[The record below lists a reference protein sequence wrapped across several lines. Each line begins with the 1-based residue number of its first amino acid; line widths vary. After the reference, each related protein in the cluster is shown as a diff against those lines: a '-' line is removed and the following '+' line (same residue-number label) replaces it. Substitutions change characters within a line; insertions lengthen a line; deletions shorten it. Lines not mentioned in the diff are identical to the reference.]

1 MGETASSRVPTF
13 TLDQA
18 ILTALQRN
26 PTLLNA
32 EQEIKRTKGVIIQ
45 VRAQALP
52 QINANANF
60 QWTDPHL
67 IGARVFGNT
76 STSSGFT
83 PSPAASTGAASLME
97 GLPSQVGD
105 FRAPLAAATP
115 AAIQNVEQSDIS
127 YAISVT
133 GTQLIFNGTTFNQ
146 IRGTFFQRDSAYFAF
161 RNVLDQ
167 LISTVKT
174 QFYQI
179 IVNRDLV
186 SVNEENVRLLEAQ
199 LKDQQNRFEAG
210 TVPRF
215 NVLQAD
221 VQLHNQIP
229 QLIATQNNLRISKLQ
244 LAKTLGLDF
253 QRRRGDSPPLE
264 VIGDMPY
271 IPRPIELVDAIEM
284 GKQRRAFLKQA
295 RANVLNQLQQVRA
308 TAGQWLPNITT
319 TGGGEWVS
327 SPINSSWHDISKG
340 WTALVQGSVPIWDS
354 GAIAG
359 QVIQQRA
366 LLSET
371 KITYD
376 DDVRQVELE
385 IQQAYSNLQQN
396 RELIQSQEKNV
407 ELADEALRL
416 AKARLDAGA
425 GVQLDVLNATVQLLT
440 AQSTRLQ
447 ALFGYNSSLAEFDR
461 ATGAQ
466 SSYSEMFANL
476 RPRATT
482 TKTYYTGSDVDAM
495 GKPKE
500 PSKNEF
506 LLRREGQARSK
517 RRSIPGERLATARN
531 PGLLSWRLSRSGNIS
546 DCSLRIQQKLSEI
559 LRFAQDDSGEADIG
573 P

>member
-1 MGETASSRVPTF
+1 MTRFFLCLGIIATFGIIGQSGFAGSEGTYRSERTSRVTISQGGIPTF
-13 TLDQA
+13 TLNQA

-32 EQEIKRTKGVIIQ
+32 EQEIKRAKGVIIQ

-60 QWTDPHL
+60 QWVDPNL
-67 IGARVFGNT
+67 TGARVLGNT
-76 STSSGFT
+76 NSTSGFT
-83 PSPAASTGAASLME
+83 PSTPTTPNAASLME
-97 GLPSQVGD
+97 GLPTQVGD
-105 FRAPLAAATP
+105 VRTPLAAAATP
-115 AAIQNVEQSDIS
+115 VPVVQNIEQSDIS

-133 GTQLIFNGTTFNQ
+133 GTQMIFNGTTFNQ
-146 IRGTFFQRDSAYFAF
+146 IRGTFFQRDSAYFSF
-161 RNVLDQ
+161 RNILDQ
-167 LISTVKT
+167 LIATVKT

-186 SVNEENVRLLEAQ
+186 KVNEENVHLLEAQ

-229 QLIATQNNLRISKLQ
+229 QLITAENNLRISKLQ

-271 IPRPIELVDAIEM
+271 IPRPIELADAIEM
-284 GKQRRAFLKQA
+284 GKQRRPFLKQA

-385 IQQAYSNLQQN
+385 IQTAYSNLQQN
-396 RELIQSQEKNV
+396 EELVKSQEKNV

-466 SSYSEMFANL
+466 STYSEMFANL

-482 TKTYYTGSDVDAM
+482 TNTYYTGSDVDAM

-500 PSKNEF
+500 TGEERVTTTTTRRTSSK
-506 LLRREGQARSK
+506 
-517 RRSIPGERLATARN
+517 
-531 PGLLSWRLSRSGNIS
+531 
-546 DCSLRIQQKLSEI
+546 
-559 LRFAQDDSGEADIG
+559 
-573 P
+573 

>member
-1 MGETASSRVPTF
+1 MIRFFLCLGIVATFGIFDRPSFGGSEGTYGGETGSGGRVPTF
-13 TLDQA
+13 TLNQA

-60 QWTDPHL
+60 QWIDPHL
-67 IGARVFGNT
+67 TGARVFGNNSNT
-76 STSSGFT
+76 TGVT
-83 PSPAASTGAASLME
+83 PSAGAASLME

-105 FRAPLAAATP
+105 VRTPLAAATP
-115 AAIQNVEQSDIS
+115 APIRNVEQSDIS

-146 IRGTFFQRDSAYFAF
+146 IRGTFFQRDSAYFSF
-161 RNVLDQ
+161 RNILDQ

-186 SVNEENVRLLEAQ
+186 SVNEQNVHLLEAQ

-215 NVLQAD
+215 NVLQAE
-221 VQLHNQIP
+221 VQLGNQIP
-229 QLIATQNNLRISKLQ
+229 QLITAQNNLRISKLQ

-253 QRRRGDSPPLE
+253 QRRRGNSPPLE
-264 VIGDMPY
+264 VVGDMPY
-271 IPRPIELVDAIEM
+271 VPRPIELADAIEM
-284 GKQRRAFLKQA
+284 GKQRRPFLKQA
-295 RANVLNQLQQVRA
+295 RANVLNQLQQVRTA
-308 TAGQWLPNITT
+308 AGQWLPNITT

-340 WTALVQGSVPIWDS
+340 WTALVQGSLPIWDS

-385 IQQAYSNLQQN
+385 IQTAYSNLQQN
-396 RELIQSQEKNV
+396 EELVKSQEKNV

-466 SSYSEMFANL
+466 STYTEMFANL

-482 TKTYYTGSDVDAM
+482 TNTYYTGSDVDAM

-500 PSKNEF
+500 VSEERVSTTTRRTSSK
-506 LLRREGQARSK
+506 
-517 RRSIPGERLATARN
+517 
-531 PGLLSWRLSRSGNIS
+531 
-546 DCSLRIQQKLSEI
+546 
-559 LRFAQDDSGEADIG
+559 
-573 P
+573 

>member
-1 MGETASSRVPTF
+1 MTRFFLCLGVIATSGILGQPGFGGSEGPYNDETTSRTRTISGGAVPTF

-18 ILTALQRN
+18 ILTAVQRN

-32 EQEIKRTKGVIIQ
+32 EQEIKRSRGVIIQ

-60 QWTDPHL
+60 QWTDPNL
-67 IGARVFGNT
+67 TAARILGNT
-76 STSSGFT
+76 STTTGTT
-83 PSPAASTGAASLME
+83 PTTPFAAAASLME
-97 GLPSQVGD
+97 GLPSSQVGD
-105 FRAPLAAATP
+105 VRTPLAAATP
-115 AAIQNVEQSDIS
+115 SPVRNVETSDIS

-146 IRGTFFQRDSAYFAF
+146 IRGTFFQRDSAYFGF
-161 RNVLDQ
+161 RNVLDS
-167 LISTVKT
+167 LIATVKT

-179 IVNRDLV
+179 IVNRELV
-186 SVNEENVRLLEAQ
+186 KVNEENVHLLEAQ

-229 QLIATQNNLRISKLQ
+229 QLITAENNLRISKLQ

-253 QRRRGDSPPLE
+253 KRRRGDSPPLE

-271 IPRPIELVDAIEM
+271 IPRPIELADAIEM

-308 TAGQWLPNITT
+308 AAGQYLPSITT

-327 SPINSSWHDISKG
+327 DPVNSSWHDISKG
-340 WTALVQGSVPIWDS
+340 WTALVQGSLPIWDS

-385 IQQAYSNLQQN
+385 IQTAYSNLQQN
-396 RELIQSQEKNV
+396 EELVKSQEKNV

-466 SSYSEMFANL
+466 STYTEMFANL

-482 TKTYYTGSDVDAM
+482 TKTYYTGSEVDAM
-495 GKPKE
+495 GDRKE
-500 PSKNEF
+500 TGEERVTTTTRRTSSK
-506 LLRREGQARSK
+506 
-517 RRSIPGERLATARN
+517 
-531 PGLLSWRLSRSGNIS
+531 
-546 DCSLRIQQKLSEI
+546 
-559 LRFAQDDSGEADIG
+559 
-573 P
+573 

>member
-1 MGETASSRVPTF
+1 MIRFFLCLGIIATFGILGPPSFAGSEGTYSGETWSAGRVPTF
-13 TLDQA
+13 TLNQA

-32 EQEIKRTKGVIIQ
+32 EQEIKRTRGVIIQ

-60 QWTDPHL
+60 QWIDPNL
-67 IGARVFGNT
+67 TGARVLGNT
-76 STSSGFT
+76 TTTTGFT
-83 PSPAASTGAASLME
+83 PSAAAASLME

-105 FRAPLAAATP
+105 ARTPLAAVTP
-115 AAIQNVEQSDIS
+115 SPIRNVEQSDIS

-167 LISTVKT
+167 LIATVKT

-186 SVNEENVRLLEAQ
+186 SVNEENVHLLEAQ

-229 QLIATQNNLRISKLQ
+229 QLITAQNNLRISKLQ

-253 QRRRGDSPPLE
+253 QRRRGESPPLE

-271 IPRPIELVDAIEM
+271 IPRSIELVEAIEL

-308 TAGQWLPNITT
+308 AAGQWLPNITT

-407 ELADEALRL
+407 ELAEEAVRL

-466 SSYSEMFANL
+466 STYSEMFANL
-476 RPRATT
+476 KPRATT

-500 PSKNEF
+500 TGEERVTTTTRRTSSK
-506 LLRREGQARSK
+506 
-517 RRSIPGERLATARN
+517 
-531 PGLLSWRLSRSGNIS
+531 
-546 DCSLRIQQKLSEI
+546 
-559 LRFAQDDSGEADIG
+559 
-573 P
+573 

>member
-1 MGETASSRVPTF
+1 MRNFILSLGILATFGLLCPSSFGGSETRYGTGTGSAGRVPTF

-18 ILTALQRN
+18 IVTALQQN

-52 QINANANF
+52 QVNARAQF
-60 QWTDPHL
+60 EWIDPNL
-67 IGARVFGNT
+67 TGARIFGTT
-76 STSSGFT
+76 STTTGT
-83 PSPAASTGAASLME
+83 GTTTGAAGAAALIES
-97 GLPSQVGD
+97 PRSQVRD
-105 FRAPLAAATP
+105 VQPPLAAASPTP
-115 AAIQNVEQSDIS
+115 PITNVQGSDVS
-127 YAISVT
+127 YSISVL
-133 GTQLIFNGTTFNQ
+133 GSQLIFNGTTFNE

-167 LISTVKT
+167 LIATVKT

-179 IVNRDLV
+179 VVNRELV
-186 SVNEENVRLLEAQ
+186 KVNEQSVHLLESQ

-215 NVLQAD
+215 NVLQAE
-221 VQLHNQIP
+221 VALYNQLP
-229 QLIATQNNLRISKLQ
+229 LLITAQNNLRISKLT
-244 LAKTLGLDF
+244 LAKTLGLYF
-253 QRRRGDSPPLE
+253 QPRRGENPPLE
-264 VIGDMPY
+264 VVGEMPY
-271 IPRPIELVDAIEM
+271 MPRSINLADAIEM
-284 GKQRRAFLKQA
+284 GKERRPFLKQA

-308 TAGQWLPNITT
+308 AAGQWLPTITT

-340 WTALVQGSVPIWDS
+340 WLALVQGSVPIWDS

-396 RELIQSQEKNV
+396 EELVKSQEKNV

-425 GVQLDVLNATVQLLT
+425 GVQLDVLNAQVQLLT

-466 SSYSEMFANL
+466 STYHEMFANL
-476 RPRATT
+476 APRATK
-482 TKTYYTGSDVDAM
+482 TKTYYTGSGVDAE
-495 GKPKE
+495 GKPK
-500 PSKNEF
+500 
-506 LLRREGQARSK
+506 QAEDTVVRTSI
-517 RRSIPGERLATARN
+517 RRSRT
-531 PGLLSWRLSRSGNIS
+531 S
-546 DCSLRIQQKLSEI
+546 DSK
-559 LRFAQDDSGEADIG
+559 
-573 P
+573 

>member
-1 MGETASSRVPTF
+1 MRKFLFGLGIVATFALFGQPGFAGTEGRYSETTRTRRVSEAAVPTF
-13 TLDQA
+13 RLSQA
-18 ILTALQRN
+18 ILTAVQRN

-32 EQEIKRTKGVIIQ
+32 EQEIKRSRGVIIQ

-60 QWTDPHL
+60 QWVDPNL
-67 IGARVFGNT
+67 TGARVLGNT
-76 STSSGFT
+76 SPTTGFT
-83 PSPAASTGAASLME
+83 PSTGTAAALME
-97 GLPSQVGD
+97 GVPASQVGD
-105 FRAPLAAATP
+105 ARTPLAAATP
-115 AAIQNVEQSDIS
+115 IPVRNVEQSDIS

-146 IRGTFFQRDSAYFAF
+146 IRGTFFQRDGAYFSF

-167 LISTVKT
+167 LIATVKT

-186 SVNEENVRLLEAQ
+186 KVNEENVRLLEAQ

-229 QLIATQNNLRISKLQ
+229 QLIAAQNNLRISKLQ

-264 VIGDMPY
+264 VIGEMPY
-271 IPRPIELVDAIEM
+271 IPRPIELADAIEM
-284 GKQRRAFLKQA
+284 GKERRAFLKQA

-308 TAGQWLPNITT
+308 AAGQYLPTFTT

-466 SSYSEMFANL
+466 SSYSELFANL
-476 RPRATT
+476 QPRATT
-482 TKTYYTGSDVDAM
+482 SKTYYTGSDVDAM

-500 PSKNEF
+500 VWEERTTTTTRRTSSK
-506 LLRREGQARSK
+506 
-517 RRSIPGERLATARN
+517 
-531 PGLLSWRLSRSGNIS
+531 
-546 DCSLRIQQKLSEI
+546 
-559 LRFAQDDSGEADIG
+559 
-573 P
+573 